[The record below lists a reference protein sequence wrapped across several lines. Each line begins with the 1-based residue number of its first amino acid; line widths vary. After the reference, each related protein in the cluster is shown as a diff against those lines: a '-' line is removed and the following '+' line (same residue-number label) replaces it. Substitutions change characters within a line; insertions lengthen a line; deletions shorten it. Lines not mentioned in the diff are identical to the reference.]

1 MANDI
6 AAQLIDAQYNKIKR
20 SNFDWDNK
28 IQTSA
33 DFGFIKPIFTTEVL
47 ANTGFTFDMRA
58 AISTN
63 PTVTPVL
70 SRAKVQYT
78 AWWIP
83 ARLYVPALRDGVK
96 VKAGENDYAFPSIN
110 FPYGNYQSEWSGLSI
125 PSSGTIEYEK
135 MRRGQGFPY
144 IPANSIFTSLGM
156 WSPNFDP
163 FSFINKTGTTSYA
176 VFPEPKNAIP
186 LLGYYDIFRNYFMN
200 SQEEGAPIR
209 VFSSY
214 AYQTDTPP
222 IDPSDGN
229 VYTQTNHLS
238 PVDVYLNRDGFD
250 EIFKVVRSAGSQYP
264 EADNSVVSSPLG
276 PFDVTRYIASMYK
289 ALEVEEYD
297 KDYSFDIA
305 SFAPFRTYLKS
316 SPNGNIPVGDVAVP
330 IPIRHFGECR
340 TTYLNDYFT
349 AFLSNENVEYE
360 RSTARVQLAEDNTIT
375 MEQIYSAQR
384 VQNFIRRSVFR
395 NSDFAEFIDV
405 QYGVKPRTDIT
416 KPMFLGAISSWL
428 TWNDVISTTQ
438 SQDPTSDT
446 SIDSNI
452 NLGSRAALGFG
463 MTVTGRYRPKKERPF
478 VRFETKEPGYFM
490 VLQTI
495 VPEVSYYRG
504 FDPMY
509 SKISLGSLY
518 YPSFDKDGY
527 QDAQFQYLV
536 ECPARDVPSIPPGS
550 GQNTYPNFLTSTN
563 FLEWNVAYAQQPAW
577 FEYMAKYDRLDG
589 DFADPSIY
597 MNWTFHR
604 GDYRFNG
611 IEEDEDDS
619 NLPSFINYYSTSY
632 VQPELFNYIFA
643 NAQNV
648 DNFQCFFNFD
658 INVYQP
664 MSHRILSF

>member
-1 MANDI
+1 MAHDI

-28 IQTSA
+28 VQTSA

-47 ANTGFTFDMRA
+47 ANTGFTFDMRS

-96 VKAGENDYAFPSIN
+96 VKAGETDYAFPTIN
-110 FPYGNYQSEWSGLSI
+110 FPYDQYQTYWSQISI
-125 PSSGTIEYEK
+125 PSHDSPSYTD
-135 MRRGQGFPY
+135 MRLGRGFPY
-144 IPANSIFTSLGM
+144 IPGNSIFTSLGM

-163 FSFINKTGTTSYA
+163 YTFVSKGGSASFG

-200 SQEEGAPIR
+200 SQEDSAPIR
-209 VFSSY
+209 LFSSY
-214 AYQTDTPP
+214 AYTTMDPP
-222 IDPSDGN
+222 SGSSDN
-229 VYTQTNHLS
+229 VYTANNHLS
-238 PVDVYLNRDGFD
+238 PVDIYVDRDSFD
-250 EIFKVVRSAGSQYP
+250 YFFKMVRQTGSQYP
-264 EADNSVVSSPLG
+264 EQLQSTLPSFYGS
-276 PFDVTRYIASMYK
+276 FDISRNLANLYQTLYVN
-289 ALEVEEYD
+289 EYD
-297 KDYSFDIA
+297 KNYAFDIV
-305 SFAPFRTYLKS
+305 SFAPFRTYLPS
-316 SPNGNIPVGDVAVP
+316 SPNGNIGADEYAVP

-360 RSTARVQLAEDNTIT
+360 RSTARVQLGDDNTIT

-395 NSDFAEFIDV
+395 NSDFAEYIDV

-416 KPMFLGAISSWL
+416 KPMFLGSISSWL

-438 SQDPTSDT
+438 SGEASPDT

-452 NLGSRAALGFG
+452 NLGSRASLGFG

-509 SKISLGSLY
+509 SKRSLGSLY

-536 ECPARDVPSIPPGS
+536 ECPARDVPAVPPGS
-550 GQNTYPNFLTSTN
+550 GQNTYPNYLTSTN
-563 FLEWNVAYAQQPAW
+563 FLNWNVAYAQQPAW

-589 DFADPSIY
+589 DFADPTIY

-611 IEEDEDDS
+611 VEDDEDDS
-619 NLPSFINYYSTSY
+619 TLPDFINYYSTSY

-658 INVYQP
+658 VNVYQP